1 MPNRTLQ
8 FFGQGYGPEAP
19 IVTATIDGTTV
30 FVGPVANFTD
40 TAPPQIF
47 VPADYEYLFS
57 AEIPFNSANANLTM
71 NVSFT
76 GATALVL
83 GEVLI
88 NYAPQV
94 VANSV
99 VSSSGASGFLES
111 YPAGDCRTNV
121 TIDGVSQTTP
131 DPRPTGLEGDWTWQI
146 AEGNVLSYTL
156 LVNSGL
162 E

>member
-8 FFGQGYGPEAP
+8 FFGQGYGSEAP

-40 TAPPQIF
+40 IAPPQIF

-57 AEIPFNSANANLTM
+57 AEIPFNVANANLAM

-76 GATALVL
+76 GGTALIL
-83 GEVLI
+83 GEVMV

-99 VSSSGASGFLES
+99 VSSSGATGFKES
-111 YPAGDCRTNV
+111 FPTGDCRINV
-121 TIDGVSQTTP
+121 AIDSVPQTTP

-146 AEGNVLSYTL
+146 AEGNVLSCTL
-156 LVNSGL
+156 LVNAGL